1 MQSMS
6 ERNSISTRLRLAL
19 TELERKDWSQY
30 RDIRAFLSEPMTSS
44 DYIPETIRGLFLA
57 QTLEEI
63 NTRYWQIENH
73 AVVQGGTFEVAEH
86 LIPVFIAAL
95 DDLKDLPA
103 RASVLELIFQMV
115 AYGSREPD
123 NPDLTERCRARAREG
138 LWDLYR
144 IFMEENDNDSD
155 AAAII
160 LEVIETDPERLAAFR
175 HARQANSAL

>member
-1 MQSMS
+1 MS
-6 ERNSISTRLRLAL
+6 ESNFLSSTKLRLAL

-30 RDIRAFLSEPMTSS
+30 RDIRAFLPEPITSS
-44 DYIPETIRGLFLA
+44 EYIPETIRGLFSA
-57 QTLEEI
+57 QTPEDI
-63 NTRYWQIENH
+63 DTRYWEIENH

-86 LIPVFIAAL
+86 LIPVLIAAL
-95 DDLKDLPA
+95 DDLKGLPA

-123 NPDLTERCRARAREG
+123 NADLTQRCRDRAREG

-144 IFMEENDNDSD
+144 IFMEENDNDSE

-175 HARQANSAL
+175 YARQNTAAL